1 VRSGVRSVFA
11 AVTFLTAIP
20 LGRWAAVAPRH
31 LESGALLFPLV
42 GALVGALVATTA
54 WGASLAFPPMVAG
67 VIGVACGILV
77 TGALHLDGLADVAD
91 GVGAAL
97 SGGDPAEAMRDPR
110 LGVFGGTALVLDL
123 LLKISLVAALV
134 EGGTFPTEVV
144 AAGALAR
151 VAPIALAS
159 ALPYVGPRHTW
170 TRAVG
175 WRTCVGASLLAV
187 AIGVVAV
194 GAAFTP
200 MIIVA
205 AAGTAIVGRWAA
217 VRLGGTTG
225 DVFGAAVEVS
235 ETLALAVAVALA
247 LA

>member
-1 VRSGVRSVFA
+1 M
-11 AVTFLTAIP
+11 TFLTAIP
-20 LGRWAAVAPRH
+20 LGRRAEVAPRH
-31 LESGALLFPLV
+31 LESGVLLFPIV
-42 GALVGALVATTA
+42 GAVVGTLVATTA
-54 WGASLAFPPMVAG
+54 WVASLAFPPVIAG
-67 VIGVACGILV
+67 VIAVSCGILV

-97 SGGDPAEAMRDPR
+97 SGGDAAEAMRDPR

-123 LLKISLVAALV
+123 LLKISVVAALA
-134 EGGTFPTEVV
+134 EGGTYPTEVV
-144 AAGALAR
+144 AAGAVAR
-151 VAPIALAS
+151 VAPIAVAA
-159 ALPYVGPRHTW
+159 ALPYVGSRHTW
-170 TRAVG
+170 TRAIG

-200 MIIVA
+200 MVIVA

-217 VRLGGTTG
+217 VRLGGATG
-225 DVFGAAVEVS
+225 DVFGAAVELS
-235 ETLALAVAVALA
+235 ETLALAAALA

>member
-1 VRSGVRSVFA
+1 MRSGVRSVFA
-11 AVTFLTAIP
+11 AVTFLTTIP
-20 LGRWAAVAPRH
+20 LGRRAAVAPRH

-42 GALVGALVATTA
+42 GAVVGTLVAATA
-54 WGASLAFPPMVAG
+54 WVASLAFPPMIAG
-67 VIGVACGILV
+67 VIGVACGILM
-77 TGALHLDGLADVAD
+77 TGALHLDGLADLAD

-123 LLKISLVAALV
+123 LLKISVVAALA
-134 EGGTFPTEVV
+134 EDGTFPTEVV
-144 AAGALAR
+144 AAGAVAR

-170 TRAVG
+170 TLAVG

-187 AIGVVAV
+187 AIGIVAV

-200 MIIVA
+200 MVIVA

-225 DVFGAAVEVS
+225 DVFGAAVELS
-235 ETLALAVAVALA
+235 ETLALAAALG

>member
-1 VRSGVRSVFA
+1 MRSGVRSVFA

-20 LGRWAAVAPRH
+20 IGRRAAVAPRH
-31 LESGALLFPLV
+31 LVSGALLFPLV
-42 GALVGALVATTA
+42 GAGVGALVAGAA
-54 WGASLAFPPMVAG
+54 WGATLAFPPMVAG
-67 VIGVACGILV
+67 VIGVASGVLV

-110 LGVFGGTALVLDL
+110 LGAFGGTALVLDL
-123 LLKISLVAALV
+123 VLKISVVAALA

-151 VAPIALAS
+151 VAPIALAA
-159 ALPYVGPRHTW
+159 ALPYVGPLHTW

-175 WRTCVGASLLAV
+175 WRTCAGASLVAV
-187 AIGVVAV
+187 AIGVLAA
-194 GAAFTP
+194 GAAFPP
-200 MIIVA
+200 MVIVA

-217 VRLGGTTG
+217 VRLRGTTG
-225 DVFGAAVEVS
+225 DVFRAAVELS
-235 ETLALAVAVALA
+235 ETLALATALA

>member
-1 VRSGVRSVFA
+1 MRRGVRSVFA

-20 LGRWAAVAPRH
+20 LGRRAEVAPRH
-31 LESGALLFPLV
+31 LHNGALLFPLV
-42 GALVGALVATTA
+42 GGLVGTLVAATT
-54 WGASLAFPPMVAG
+54 WIASVAFPPMIAG

-91 GVGAAL
+91 GVGASL
-97 SGGDPAEAMRDPR
+97 SGSDPAEAMRDPR
-110 LGVFGGTALVLDL
+110 LGVFGATALVLDL
-123 LLKISLVAALV
+123 LLKVFVVAELA

-144 AAGALAR
+144 AAGAVAR

-159 ALPYVGPRHTW
+159 AIPYVGPHHAW
-170 TRAVG
+170 TRAIA

-187 AIGVVAV
+187 VIGVVAV
-194 GAAFTP
+194 GAAFVP
-200 MIIVA
+200 MVIVA

-217 VRLGGTTG
+217 VRLGGATG
-225 DVFGAAVEVS
+225 DVFGAAVELS
-235 ETLALAVAVALA
+235 ETLALAAALA

>member
-1 VRSGVRSVFA
+1 MRSGVRSVFA
-11 AVTFLTAIP
+11 AMTFLTAIP
-20 LGRWAAVAPRH
+20 IGRRAAIAPRH

-42 GALVGALVATTA
+42 GAVVGTLVAVTA
-54 WGASLAFPPMVAG
+54 WVVSLAFPPMIAG
-67 VIGVACGILV
+67 VVGVACGILV
-77 TGALHLDGLADVAD
+77 TGALHVDGLADVAD

-123 LLKISLVAALV
+123 LLKISVVAALA

-144 AAGALAR
+144 AAGAVAR

-159 ALPYVGPRHTW
+159 ALPYVGPRHAW

-187 AIGVVAV
+187 AIGVVAAR
-194 GAAFTP
+194 AAFVP
-200 MIIVA
+200 MVIVA

-225 DVFGAAVEVS
+225 DVFGAAVELS
-235 ETLALAVAVALA
+235 ETLALAAALA

>member
-1 VRSGVRSVFA
+1 MRSGVRSVFA
-11 AVTFLTAIP
+11 AMTFLTAIP
-20 LGRWAAVAPRH
+20 IGRRAAIAPRH
-31 LESGALLFPLV
+31 LENGALLFPLV
-42 GALVGALVATTA
+42 GAVVGTLVAATA
-54 WGASLAFPPMVAG
+54 WVASLAFPPMIAG
-67 VIGVACGILV
+67 VIGVACGILL

-91 GVGAAL
+91 GIGAAL

-123 LLKISLVAALV
+123 LLKISVIAALV
-134 EGGTFPTEVV
+134 EDGTFPTQVV
-144 AAGALAR
+144 AAGALSR
-151 VAPIALAS
+151 VAPIALAA

-187 AIGVVAV
+187 AIGVVAL
-194 GAAFTP
+194 GAAFPP
-200 MIIVA
+200 MVIVA

-225 DVFGAAVEVS
+225 DVFGAAVELS
-235 ETLALAVAVALA
+235 ETLALAAALA

>member
-1 VRSGVRSVFA
+1 MRSGVRSVFA

-20 LGRWAAVAPRH
+20 LGRRAAIAPRH

-42 GALVGALVATTA
+42 GGLVGGVVATTA
-54 WGASLAFPPMVAG
+54 WVASLAFPPMIAG

-97 SGGDPAEAMRDPR
+97 SGGDPTEAMRDPR

-123 LLKISLVAALV
+123 LLKVSVVAALA
-134 EGGTFPTEVV
+134 EGETFPTEAI
-144 AAGALAR
+144 AAGAVAR
-151 VAPIALAS
+151 VAPVALAS
-159 ALPYVGPRHTW
+159 ALPYIGPRHVW

-175 WRTCVGASLLAV
+175 WRTFLGASVLAV
-187 AIGVVAV
+187 AIGVVTA
-194 GAAFTP
+194 GWAFAP
-200 MIIVA
+200 MVIVA
-205 AAGTAIVGRWAA
+205 GAGTSIVGRWAA

-225 DVFGAAVEVS
+225 DVFGAALELS
-235 ETLALAVAVALA
+235 ETLALAAALG

>member
-1 VRSGVRSVFA
+1 MRSGVRSVFA

-20 LGRWAAVAPRH
+20 LGRRAAIAPRH

-42 GALVGALVATTA
+42 GGLVGGVVATTA
-54 WGASLAFPPMVAG
+54 WVASLAFPPMIAG

-97 SGGDPAEAMRDPR
+97 SGGDPTEAMRDPR

-123 LLKISLVAALV
+123 LLKVSVVAALA
-134 EGGTFPTEVV
+134 EGETFPTEAI
-144 AAGALAR
+144 AAGAVAR
-151 VAPIALAS
+151 VAPVALAS
-159 ALPYVGPRHTW
+159 ALPYIGPRHAW

-175 WRTCVGASLLAV
+175 WRTFLGASVLAV
-187 AIGVVAV
+187 AIGVVTA
-194 GAAFTP
+194 GWAFAP
-200 MIIVA
+200 MVIVA
-205 AAGTAIVGRWAA
+205 AAGTSIVGRWAA

-225 DVFGAAVEVS
+225 DVFGAALELS
-235 ETLALAVAVALA
+235 ETLALAAALG

>member
-20 LGRWAAVAPRH
+20 LGRRTAVAPRH

-42 GALVGALVATTA
+42 GAAVGTLVATTA

-123 LLKISLVAALV
+123 LLKISVVAALA

-187 AIGVVAV
+187 AIGVVAAR
-194 GAAFTP
+194 AAFTP
-200 MIIVA
+200 MVIVA

-225 DVFGAAVEVS
+225 DVFGAAVELS
-235 ETLALAVAVALA
+235 ETLALAAALA

>member
-1 VRSGVRSVFA
+1 VRNGVRSVLA
-11 AVTFLTAIP
+11 AVTFLTAVP
-20 LGRWAAVAPRH
+20 LGRRAAVAPHH

-42 GALVGALVATTA
+42 GAVVGTIVAGTSWT
-54 WGASLAFPPMVAG
+54 ASLAFPPMIAG
-67 VIGVACGILV
+67 VIGVACGTLV

-123 LLKISLVAALV
+123 LLKISVVGALVA
-134 EGGTFPTEVV
+134 GGTFATEVV
-144 AAGALAR
+144 AACAVAR

-170 TRAVG
+170 TREVG

-187 AIGVVAV
+187 VIGVVTAR
-194 GAAFTP
+194 AAFAP
-200 MIIVA
+200 MGIVA

-225 DVFGAAVEVS
+225 DVFGAGVELS
-235 ETLALAVAVALA
+235 ETLTLAAALAIA
-247 LA
+247 

>member
-1 VRSGVRSVFA
+1 MRSGVRSVFA

-20 LGRWAAVAPRH
+20 LGRRTAIAPRD
-31 LESGALLFPLV
+31 LESGAVLFPLV
-42 GALVGALVATTA
+42 GAVVGILVAATV
-54 WGASLAFPPMVAG
+54 WVGSLAFPPMIAG

-91 GVGAAL
+91 GVGASL

-110 LGVFGGTALVLDL
+110 LGVFGATALVLDL
-123 LLKISLVAALV
+123 LLKVFVVAELA
-134 EGGTFPTEVV
+134 ESGTFPTEVV
-144 AAGALAR
+144 AAGAVAR

-159 ALPYVGPRHTW
+159 ALPYVGPHHVW
-170 TRAVG
+170 ARAIG
-175 WRTCVGASLLAV
+175 WRTCVGASLLAA

-194 GAAFTP
+194 GAAFAP
-200 MIIVA
+200 MVIVA

-217 VRLGGTTG
+217 VRLGGATG
-225 DVFGAAVEVS
+225 DVFGAAVELS
-235 ETLALAVAVALA
+235 ETLALAAALA

>member
-1 VRSGVRSVFA
+1 MRSGVRSIFA

-20 LGRWAAVAPRH
+20 LGRRAAVAPRH

-42 GALVGALVATTA
+42 GAVVGTLVATTA
-54 WGASLAFPPMVAG
+54 WGASRAFPPMVAG

-97 SGGDPAEAMRDPR
+97 SGGDTAEAMRDPR

-123 LLKISLVAALV
+123 LLKISVVAVSLKKK
-134 EGGTFPTEVV
+134 TFPTEVV

-159 ALPYVGPRHTW
+159 SLPYVGPRHAW

-194 GAAFTP
+194 GAAFVP
-200 MIIVA
+200 MVIVT

-217 VRLGGTTG
+217 VRLGGATG
-225 DVFGAAVEVS
+225 DVFGAAVELS
-235 ETLALAVAVALA
+235 ETLALAAALA

>member
-1 VRSGVRSVFA
+1 MRSGVRSVFA

-20 LGRWAAVAPRH
+20 LGRRTAVAPRH
-31 LESGALLFPLV
+31 LESGALMFPLV
-42 GALVGALVATTA
+42 GAVVGTLIAATA
-54 WGASLAFPPMVAG
+54 GVASLAFPPMIAG
-67 VIGVACGILV
+67 VIGVTCGILV

-110 LGVFGGTALVLDL
+110 LGVFGGTALVLNL
-123 LLKISLVAALV
+123 LLKISVVAALA

-144 AAGALAR
+144 AGGAVAR

-170 TRAVG
+170 TRAVE
-175 WRTCVGASLLAV
+175 WRTCVGASLLAM
-187 AIGVVAV
+187 AIGVIAV
-194 GAAFTP
+194 GAAFAP
-200 MIIVA
+200 MVIVA
-205 AAGTAIVGRWAA
+205 TAATAIVGRWAA
-217 VRLGGTTG
+217 VRLGGATG
-225 DVFGAAVEVS
+225 DVFGAAVELS
-235 ETLALAVAVALA
+235 ETLALAAALA

>member
-20 LGRWAAVAPRH
+20 LGRRAATAPRH

-67 VIGVACGILV
+67 VIGVACGVLV
-77 TGALHLDGLADVAD
+77 TGALHLDGLADAAD

-123 LLKISLVAALV
+123 LLKISVIAVLA
-134 EGGTFPTEVV
+134 EEGTFPIQVV
-144 AAGALAR
+144 AAGALGR
-151 VAPIALAS
+151 VAPVALAA

-175 WRTCVGASLLAV
+175 WRTFLGASVLAV
-187 AIGVVAV
+187 AIGVVTA
-194 GAAFTP
+194 GRAFAP
-200 MIIVA
+200 MVIVA
-205 AAGTAIVGRWAA
+205 AAGTAIVGRWAN

-225 DVFGAAVEVS
+225 DVFGAAVELS
-235 ETLALAVAVALA
+235 ETLALAAALA

>member
-1 VRSGVRSVFA
+1 MRSGVRSVFA
-11 AVTFLTAIP
+11 AVTLLTTIP
-20 LGRWAAVAPRH
+20 LGRRAAVAPRH
-31 LESGALLFPLV
+31 LGSGALLFPLV
-42 GALVGALVATTA
+42 GGVIGTLVAVTA
-54 WGASLAFPPMVAG
+54 WVASLAFPPMIAG

-77 TGALHLDGLADVAD
+77 TGALHVDGLADVAD

-123 LLKISLVAALV
+123 LLKISVVAALV

-144 AAGALAR
+144 AAGAVAR

-187 AIGVVAV
+187 AIGVVAAR
-194 GAAFTP
+194 AAFVP
-200 MIIVA
+200 MVIVA

-225 DVFGAAVEVS
+225 DVFGAAVELS
-235 ETLALAVAVALA
+235 ETLALAAALA

>member
-20 LGRWAAVAPRH
+20 IGRRAAVAPRH

-42 GALVGALVATTA
+42 GAGVGALIAAAA
-54 WGASLAFPPMVAG
+54 WGASLAFPPMAAG
-67 VIGVACGILV
+67 VIGVASGVLV

-110 LGVFGGTALVLDL
+110 LGVFGGIALVLDL
-123 LLKISLVAALV
+123 VLKISVVTALA
-134 EGGTFPTEVV
+134 EDGTFPTEIV
-144 AAGALAR
+144 AAGAVAR
-151 VAPIALAS
+151 VAPIALAA
-159 ALPYVGPRHTW
+159 ALPYVGPGQIW
-170 TRAVG
+170 TRAIG
-175 WRTCVGASLLAV
+175 WRTCVGASLLTV
-187 AIGVVAV
+187 AIGVVAA
-194 GAAFTP
+194 GAAFPP
-200 MIIVA
+200 MVIVA
-205 AAGTAIVGRWAA
+205 AAGTAIVGRWAT

-225 DVFGAAVEVS
+225 DVFGAGVELS
-235 ETLALAVAVALA
+235 ETLALAAALA

>member
-1 VRSGVRSVFA
+1 
-11 AVTFLTAIP
+11 
-20 LGRWAAVAPRH
+20 
-31 LESGALLFPLV
+31 
-42 GALVGALVATTA
+42 
-54 WGASLAFPPMVAG
+54 
-67 VIGVACGILV
+67 
-77 TGALHLDGLADVAD
+77 
-91 GVGAAL
+91 
-97 SGGDPAEAMRDPR
+97 
-110 LGVFGGTALVLDL
+110 
-123 LLKISLVAALV
+123 V

-170 TRAVG
+170 TRAIG

-200 MIIVA
+200 MVIVA

-225 DVFGAAVEVS
+225 DVFGAAVELS
-235 ETLALAVAVALA
+235 ETLALAAALA

>member
-20 LGRWAAVAPRH
+20 LGRRAAVSPRH

-42 GALVGALVATTA
+42 GAVVGTLVAATV
-54 WGASLAFPPMVAG
+54 WVASLAFPPMIAG

-123 LLKISLVAALV
+123 LLKISVVAALADAR
-134 EGGTFPTEVV
+134 TFPTEVV
-144 AAGALAR
+144 AAGAVAR
-151 VAPIALAS
+151 VAPIALAA

-200 MIIVA
+200 MVIVA

-225 DVFGAAVEVS
+225 DVFGAAVELS
-235 ETLALAVAVALA
+235 ETLALAAALAVA
-247 LA
+247 

>member
-1 VRSGVRSVFA
+1 MRSGMRSVFA
-11 AVTFLTAIP
+11 AMTFLTAIP
-20 LGRWAAVAPRH
+20 IGRRAAIAPRH
-31 LESGALLFPLV
+31 LESGALLFPIV
-42 GALVGALVATTA
+42 GAVVGTLVATTV
-54 WGASLAFPPMVAG
+54 WVASLAFPPMIAG
-67 VIGVACGILV
+67 VIGVASGILL

-123 LLKISLVAALV
+123 LLKISVIAALA
-134 EGGTFPTEVV
+134 EDGTFPIQVV
-144 AAGALAR
+144 AAGALGR
-151 VAPIALAS
+151 VAPVALAA

-175 WRTCVGASLLAV
+175 WRTCIGASVLAV
-187 AIGVVAV
+187 AIGVVTA
-194 GAAFTP
+194 GRAFAP
-200 MIIVA
+200 MVIVA
-205 AAGTAIVGRWAA
+205 AAGTAIVGRWAN

-225 DVFGAAVEVS
+225 DVFGAAVELS
-235 ETLALAVAVALA
+235 ETLALAAALA